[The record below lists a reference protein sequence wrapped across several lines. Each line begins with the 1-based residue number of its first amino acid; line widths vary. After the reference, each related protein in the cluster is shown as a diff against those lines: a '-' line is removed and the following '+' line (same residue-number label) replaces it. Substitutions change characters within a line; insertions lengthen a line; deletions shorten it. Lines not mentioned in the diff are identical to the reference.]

1 MQYTVSSPA
10 LLAHHDPPWVG
21 PVLAALT
28 PTVQVHLPAST
39 LTVPLWTLPALFAAI
54 PDPRHARGCR
64 YRVPALLA
72 AVLAALLCN
81 HLSQL
86 AAAEW
91 LRDQLPAIQRAL
103 GFVPGRTPHQCTFN
117 RVLALLDPNALAT
130 VIHHWFDPPPPLADP
145 PRDSAARP
153 RGSQGVALD
162 GKAQRGR
169 FHSTPLVPGTSVVHE
184 VAAFCAELGTV
195 LAAAP
200 VTGHEDKA
208 AAELNTA
215 PLVIAQVNWAGRVLT
230 GDALLCQRTLC
241 EQVVAAGGDYLFT
254 VKANQGHLLDALQ
267 RWFAPEPPRRYDY
280 APVATDKR
288 ETATCDRQRGRL
300 EIRYLCATEA
310 LAGVL
315 DWPHLAQVFMVI
327 RSWQCGAA
335 VSQEQHWGITSLPAA
350 VAGVERLL
358 ELRRGHWGIENRL
371 HYVKDVTMGEDAS
384 LLHEGHGPAVMS
396 LLRDTVVSALHQAGH
411 QQIAARLRYHARH
424 PAAALALLGLTLPD
438 FA

>member
-1 MQYTVSSPA
+1 MQYTVSASP
-10 LLAHHDPPWVG
+10 LLAYHDPPFVA
-21 PVLAALT
+21 PVLAALA
-28 PTVQVHLPAST
+28 PSVQVPLPAGPAT
-39 LTVPLWTLPALFAAI
+39 IPLHTLPALFAAI

-64 YRVPALLA
+64 YHVPALLA

-91 LRDQLPAIQRAL
+91 LRDQLPALQRAL

-117 RVLALLDPNALAT
+117 RVLALLDPTALAT
-130 VIHHWFDPPPPLADP
+130 AIHHWFDPPPLAAAP
-145 PRDSAARP
+145 SDSTARP

-169 FHSTPLVPGTSVVHE
+169 FHHTPLVPGTSGVHE
-184 VAAFCAELGTV
+184 VAAFCTELGTV

-200 VTGHEDKA
+200 VTGHADKA

-267 RWFAPEPPRRYDY
+267 RWFAPEPARRYGY
-280 APVATDKR
+280 APLATDKR

-300 EIRYLCATEA
+300 EIRYLCATAA

-315 DWPHLAQVFMVI
+315 DWPHVAQVFLVI

-335 VSQEQHWGITSLPAA
+335 VSQELHWGITSLPAA

-371 HYVKDVTMGEDAS
+371 HYVKDVTLGEDAS
-384 LLHEGHGPAVMS
+384 LLQEGQGPAVMS

>member
-1 MQYTVSSPA
+1 MQYTLSASP
-10 LLAHHDPPWVG
+10 LLAHHDPPAVAA
-21 PVLAALT
+21 VLAALV
-28 PTVQVHLPAST
+28 PTVQVHLPT
-39 LTVPLWTLPALFAAI
+39 GPRCVPLRTLPALFVAI
-54 PDPRHARGCR
+54 PDPRRARGCR

-72 AVLAALLCN
+72 ATLAALLCN

-91 LRDQLPAIQRAL
+91 LHDQLPPIQRAL

-117 RVLALLDPNALAT
+117 RVLALLEPSALAT
-130 VIHHWFDPPPPLADP
+130 ALHQWFDPPASATDPLDRP
-145 PRDSAARP
+145 ARP

-169 FHSTPLVPGTSVVHE
+169 FHSTPLVPGTSAVHE
-184 VAAFCAELGTV
+184 VTAFCTDHGTV
-195 LAAAP
+195 LAAAA
-200 VTGHEDKA
+200 VIGHADKA
-208 AAELNTA
+208 AAELTTA
-215 PLVIAQVNWAGRVLT
+215 PLVIEQLNWTGRVLT
-230 GDALLCQRTLC
+230 GDALLCQRALC

-254 VKANQGHLLDALQ
+254 VQANQGPLRDAVQ
-267 RWFAPEPPRRYDY
+267 RWFAPEPPRRYEY
-280 APVATDKR
+280 APVVTDKR
-288 ETATCDRQRGRL
+288 ETATCERRRGRL

-327 RSWQCGAA
+327 RSWQCGTD
-335 VSQEQHWGITSLPAA
+335 VGQEIHWGITSLPAA

-371 HYVKDVTMGEDAS
+371 HYVKDVTLGEDAS
-384 LLHEGHGPAVMS
+384 LLHEGQGPAVMS